1 MEGKMKE
8 LRPDVDWEDS
18 TRIDVLYSPFRTR
31 SLNPEAYD
39 SKMTFWMDTIE
50 KWLDEENDVS
60 FCLTRLFFAFT
71 HNSKRP
77 NCLIQVIQEMLNR
90 GTVVETTKFI
100 SKFDQTWSSWALEA
114 LKGAPSMLWSFM
126 SPTSSK
132 SKAAA
137 DVQKVR
143 HIQFLHYRFLED
155 RSRELFQHIQ
165 KVDNSR
171 DSDFCKKSDLLVLEV
186 CKKDNLDICL
196 DYLKHE
202 LGLIDYR
209 AFGDEVY
216 IKNKQLH
223 SSGFEDKDIAMINLK
238 ITISHIETS
247 IKAIDDEITEKRSAL
262 KLLLVLSGSRVR
274 AKSMLKQLKRL
285 EKTMEA
291 KVNCLDHLNIL
302 LDSIEAATENAKVI
316 ESLKAGRLA
325 LKASVDEDT
334 PEQVDELMDDIKDL
348 VANTDQV
355 AQALANEAN
364 DDDTALDEELEA
376 MIKADDEVREADV
389 RRALQGLK
397 IMDNELR
404 SQERAQPPAERAQL
418 NMSAESSS

>member
-1 MEGKMKE
+1 
-8 LRPDVDWEDS
+8 
-18 TRIDVLYSPFRTR
+18 
-31 SLNPEAYD
+31 
-39 SKMTFWMDTIE
+39 
-50 KWLDEENDVS
+50 
-60 FCLTRLFFAFT
+60 
-71 HNSKRP
+71 
-77 NCLIQVIQEMLNR
+77 
-90 GTVVETTKFI
+90 
-100 SKFDQTWSSWALEA
+100 
-114 LKGAPSMLWSFM
+114 
-126 SPTSSK
+126 
-132 SKAAA
+132 
-137 DVQKVR
+137 
-143 HIQFLHYRFLED
+143 
-155 RSRELFQHIQ
+155 
-165 KVDNSR
+165 
-171 DSDFCKKSDLLVLEV
+171 
-186 CKKDNLDICL
+186 
-196 DYLKHE
+196 
-202 LGLIDYR
+202 
-209 AFGDEVY
+209 
-216 IKNKQLH
+216 
-223 SSGFEDKDIAMINLK
+223 MINLK